1 LRKEGLVEGKICPG
15 RKDKRK
21 EVIEGGMIKGKK
33 DEKEKRPG
41 H

>member
-1 LRKEGLVEGKICPG
+1 VEAKISPG

-21 EVIEGGMIKGKK
+21 EVIEGGRIKGKK
-33 DEKEKRPG
+33 DEKEKRHG